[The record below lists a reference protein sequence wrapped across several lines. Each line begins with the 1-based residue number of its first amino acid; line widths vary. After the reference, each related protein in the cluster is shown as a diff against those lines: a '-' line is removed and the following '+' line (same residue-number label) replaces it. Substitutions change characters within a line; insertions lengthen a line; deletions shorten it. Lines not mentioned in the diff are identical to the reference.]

1 MHKLKGLL
9 EQIEGKGYK
18 AYKALQGT
26 YDFQSFRLS
35 IDHVQGD
42 PFAQPSRISLFLTPS
57 QHGIPGT
64 CHQNRTRK
72 TALEDFIGRQVGVAI
87 GTNVRGRRGTG
98 RSGDMEIS
106 TNGQQIIRRNAV
118 LIDEQGLEV
127 RLLLA
132 LPGSGRSILVDEAC
146 VMLFQELPAV
156 VSQALSWRDKDLAS
170 MRCHVDTMEDQSE
183 LRKQLR
189 NRGAVAFVADGSVL
203 PRKSGVDDQ
212 PLSPAIPFFS
222 PASLRKTL
230 ETPHQGEVKGMLVP
244 QGVTLIVGG
253 GFHGKSTLLQALE
266 RGVYNHLPGDGRER
280 IVTDPSAVKIR
291 AEDHRAIHQ
300 VDISP
305 FIKTLP
311 GNVKQPAFNHQRQRQ
326 YFSSGK
332 YY

>member
-212 PLSPAIPFFS
+212 PLSPAIPFS
-222 PASLRKTL
+222 
-230 ETPHQGEVKGMLVP
+230 
-244 QGVTLIVGG
+244 
-253 GFHGKSTLLQALE
+253 LLQAFGKPL
-266 RGVYNHLPGDGRER
+266 RPPIRER
-280 IVTDPSAVKIR
+280 SKGCLFPK
-291 AEDHRAIHQ
+291 E
-300 VDISP
+300 SP
-305 FIKTLP
+305 
-311 GNVKQPAFNHQRQRQ
+311 
-326 YFSSGK
+326 
-332 YY
+332 